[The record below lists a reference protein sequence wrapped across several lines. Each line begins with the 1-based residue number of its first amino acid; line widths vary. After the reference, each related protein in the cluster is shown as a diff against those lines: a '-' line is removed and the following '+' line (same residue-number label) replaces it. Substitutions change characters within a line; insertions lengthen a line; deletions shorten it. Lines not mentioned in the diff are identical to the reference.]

1 MDEGEV
7 LASVERILRSN
18 NKEVRQSLC
27 TIVRAFNDRLDSEEL
42 REMLIDALTPG

>member
-7 LASVERILRSN
+7 LAGVERILRSN

-27 TIVRAFNDRLDSEEL
+27 TIVGAFNDRLDKEEL
-42 REMLIDALTPG
+42 LDMLTEALTPG